1 MNYAYVD
8 VTKLLSTLP
17 NFGTITITTTIFN
30 LVVVFQTHLGVSA
43 HLCFPPPPVP
53 EKDFSDKWHR
63 FFTGWISFLTP
74 NVVVSNS

>member
-8 VTKLLSTLP
+8 MTKLLSTLP

-30 LVVVFQTHLGVSA
+30 LVVVFQTHLGVPA